1 MEQFLKESKLSYL
14 MDYFIEVPDLTVEK
28 LSAMSDAELESVLQ
42 GDTIY
47 ISVIRQEVERYLL
60 QNESL
65 FSGIK
70 FSEFKQK
77 DIWIFIGI
85 K

>member
-1 MEQFLKESKLSYL
+1 MKESKLSYL

-28 LSAMSDAELESVLQ
+28 LSAMSDTALESVLQ

-77 DIWIFIGI
+77 DI
-85 K
+85 